1 MRPYFEK
8 MTPIGKALKE
18 SKIKQA
24 AENVAQIKEVESLLA
39 AEIEKARNAGLPAK
53 KINERGQLT
62 VFQRLE
68 KLIDPGTWCPLHT
81 IFNPTDNEE
90 GTTGV
95 VDGLAK
101 IRGKWAVVIGF
112 DNKVLAGAWVAGQ
125 SENVL
130 RVTDIAKRLRI
141 PLVWLVNCS

>member
-90 GTTGV
+90 
-95 VDGLAK
+95 
-101 IRGKWAVVIGF
+101 
-112 DNKVLAGAWVAGQ
+112 
-125 SENVL
+125 
-130 RVTDIAKRLRI
+130 
-141 PLVWLVNCS
+141 